1 MTPFGATETTED
13 RGTAAVEA
21 DELRGLLGARTP
33 EKNLLSA
40 LSPPYKDI

>member
-33 EKNLLSA
+33 ETLSA